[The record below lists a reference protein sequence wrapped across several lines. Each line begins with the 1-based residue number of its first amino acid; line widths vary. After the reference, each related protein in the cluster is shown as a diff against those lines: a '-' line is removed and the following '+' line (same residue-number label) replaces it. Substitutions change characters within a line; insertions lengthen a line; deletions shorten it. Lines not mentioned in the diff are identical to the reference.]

1 MSFNHKAELPVYTGK
16 EEDVLSQIRLDF
28 ESNAYP
34 FFDNIERDRVGS
46 SNDGEYTHRITSQS
60 SGLDYTGILKLMGYN
75 CKWFFSTRFRYNSIG
90 GDKSWVCYAVFF
102 EDCTAVFISHA
113 LRRLNERALDNCESS
128 VDSVFFKYVLPQME
142 YARTGID
149 SKVNNT
155 LFMRVD
161 EGAFLSYTFL
171 NDGNYWL
178 RTFISK
184 DQMFGNQAKLSDA
197 LDEIRFFE
205 IDRGVGITTIFK
217 PEIRERIESWRL
229 SSGDNLQRY
238 SDVIEAVRFVLDEA
252 GSDMLVE
259 KDKAFLECIER
270 ERARIAV

>member
-1 MSFNHKAELPVYTGK
+1 
-16 EEDVLSQIRLDF
+16 
-28 ESNAYP
+28 
-34 FFDNIERDRVGS
+34 
-46 SNDGEYTHRITSQS
+46 
-60 SGLDYTGILKLMGYN
+60 
-75 CKWFFSTRFRYNSIG
+75 
-90 GDKSWVCYAVFF
+90 
-102 EDCTAVFISHA
+102 
-113 LRRLNERALDNCESS
+113 
-128 VDSVFFKYVLPQME
+128 ME